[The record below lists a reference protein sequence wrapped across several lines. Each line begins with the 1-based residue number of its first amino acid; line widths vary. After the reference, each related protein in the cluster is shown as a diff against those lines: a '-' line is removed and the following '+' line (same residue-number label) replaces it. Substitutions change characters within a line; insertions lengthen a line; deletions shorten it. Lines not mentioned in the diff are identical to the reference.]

1 MLTLDQIARL
11 HLRGVASDPTPPVQ
25 GARSWT
31 RDEIES
37 LQHAVDHSLGDDASR
52 ILSRDELAALS
63 GRAVVPDD
71 APAPPPLL
79 SDRED
84 RG

>member
-11 HLRGVASDPTPPVQ
+11 HLRGVASDPTPPEQ
-25 GARSWT
+25 GSRSWT
-31 RDEIES
+31 RDEIQS

-71 APAPPPLL
+71 APVPPPLL